1 MIHLTFLTLMSL
13 VLSNASDETDIDQS
27 SESESEDSDT
37 SSDDG
42 NVPRPTP
49 WLRVYDEQGKDPPP
63 EFPFDPNTGPK
74 NIPGNCTKPVDFF
87 MLLFTTNLLLTS
99 VRNTNSYA
107 AEFIRDNGPRLR
119 RTSAV
124 KRWVDTSLREMKAF
138 VAIVLNMGLIRKP
151 TIYSYWSTTSSQL
164 TPWFT
169 SCMPRERFQLLMKF
183 FHLVRTPLPRPGDP
197 NYDPCA
203 RFDPIVQVANETFK
217 HYYVPRKQLSIDES
231 LIGTKNKTQLMQ
243 YLPNKHHH
251 KWGIKLWMLCE
262 AATAYVHSFY
272 VYRGKRDN
280 VDDTNLSHKVVVKL
294 LEMSNLLR
302 KGYHVFID
310 NFFTGIKLALE
321 LLSKRTYT
329 TGTIRRNRKGLPVGL
344 KKQLK
349 PGEMSYFRKDELLG
363 VAYRQKK
370 SQKNPVLLLT
380 TKSMATAT
388 EVQARVRGVPGG
400 RGPVTKP
407 DVVLDYNKHMGGVD
421 QSDMM
426 MYAYLD
432 ERRTVKYWKKV
443 TFSIINRMVV
453 NSYILYKESMP
464 GSTMTHYGFVVKV
477 VEALVEEQLL
487 MRQDRAGPAG
497 DADPSPKPALATI
510 PDKKEKDCTVCSNP
524 KGPRKRSRTMCT
536 VCQKGLHGICFGK
549 HKCKKA
555 KKQ

>member
-1 MIHLTFLTLMSL
+1 MDDSSSA
-13 VLSNASDETDIDQS
+13 VSDSDDSYACSSDDTDIAQSS
-27 SESESEDSDT
+27 SESESNESDN
-37 SSDDG
+37 SSDDD
-42 NVPRPTP
+42 PIPTP
-49 WLRVYDEQGKDPPP
+49 WLRVYSEQGIDPPP
-63 EFPFDPNTGPK
+63 EFPFDPDTGPK
-74 NIPGNCTKPVDFF
+74 NIPANCTKPVDFF
-87 MLLFTTNLLLTS
+87 MLLFTNTLLLTS
-99 VRNTNSYA
+99 VRNTNHYA
-107 AEFIRDNGPRLR
+107 SIFIRDNGPRLS

-124 KRWVDTSLREMKAF
+124 KRWVDTSLCEMKAF
-138 VAIVLNMGLIRKP
+138 VAIILNMGLIRKP
-151 TIYSYWSTTSSQL
+151 TIFSYWSTTSSQA
-164 TPWFT
+164 TPWFP
-169 SCMPRERFQLLMKF
+169 SLMPRERFQLIMKF
-183 FHLVRTPLPRPGDP
+183 FQLVRTPMPVPGDP
-197 NYDPCA
+197 DYNPCA

-217 HYYVPRKQLSIDES
+217 QYYVPRKELSVDES

-262 AATAYVHSFY
+262 AATAYVYAFY

-280 VDDTNLSHKVVVKL
+280 VDDTNLSHKVVIKI
-294 LEMSNLLR
+294 LEMANLLR

-310 NFFTGIKLALE
+310 NFFTGIALARE
-321 LLSKRTYT
+321 LLTKRTYV

-370 SQKNPVLLLT
+370 SQKNPVLLLS
-380 TKSMATAT
+380 TKSMATST
-388 EVQARVRGVPGG
+388 EVVARVRGAPGG

-407 DVVLDYNKHMGGVD
+407 DVVLDYNDHMGGVD

-426 MYAYLD
+426 LYAYLD

-443 TFSIINRMVV
+443 TFNIINRMVV
-453 NSYILYKESMP
+453 NAYILYKESMP
-464 GSTMTHYGFVVKV
+464 GYSMTHYSFVVKV

-487 MRQDRAGPAG
+487 VRQERAGPAG
-497 DADPSPKPALATI
+497 DAGSKLGVVAI

-524 KGPRKRSRTMCT
+524 KGPRKRTRTMCIG
-536 VCQKGLHGICFGK
+536 CNKGLHGICLVK

-555 KKQ
+555 KK